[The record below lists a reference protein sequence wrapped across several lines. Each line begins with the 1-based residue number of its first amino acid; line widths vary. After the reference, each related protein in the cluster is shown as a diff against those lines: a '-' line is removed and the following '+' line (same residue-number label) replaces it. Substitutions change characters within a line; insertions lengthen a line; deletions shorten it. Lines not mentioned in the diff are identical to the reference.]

1 MKTMMKL
8 FSFSLF
14 TLLTLFTVTGCS
26 DDDSDFDCS
35 DWGIRLER

>member
-26 DDDSDFDCS
+26 DDDSDLTALIGES
-35 DWGIRLER
+35 V